1 MVFVKSVTT
10 TKDTIISSP
19 LESFID
25 VARGLLYR
33 SQIVIPPGSSGL
45 VGIKIFEGGHQM
57 FPVSRDEWLTGD
69 NETIDFGDLYYITT
83 TKTRL
88 RILTYNVDDTYS
100 HKLIVR
106 LGIVV
111 RPEFIAHYLPTIAID
126 QLEKIMEDS
135 RLMQEQEAQEYV
147 AAAIA
152 ALPVTGE

>member
-10 TKDTIISSP
+10 VKDTLESSP

-33 SQIVIPPGSSGL
+33 SQIVIPPGPSGL

-69 NETIDFGDLYYITT
+69 NETVDFGDLYYITT

-88 RILTYNVDDTYS
+88 RILTYNLDDTYS

-106 LGIVV
+106 LGVVV
-111 RPEFIAHYLPTIAID
+111 RAEFIAHFIPTMAID
-126 QLEKIMEDS
+126 KLQEVMEES
-135 RLMQEQEAQEYV
+135 KAMQELEAQEYV
-147 AAAIA
+147 AAALA
-152 ALPVTGE
+152 SLPITGE